1 MEKMKDVSKDVV
13 YGKNS
18 QAARLKKIVK
28 QTRGSLV
35 LGVVLLVL
43 LFFASVGYAVVSQE
57 QLESTMYLNQY
68 RLGSK
73 ALTTAVQSYAVTGD
87 RIYYEDYMRELNTD
101 KNRDIAWAGLEANDI
116 KDYEW
121 EELRKIASLSDNLVP
136 LEEEAMASVDAGDVV
151 SATAFVFGEEYSETI
166 QQINSLTD
174 DVITRIQ
181 NRLDKSKNMLLI
193 LQIIAV

>member
-1 MEKMKDVSKDVV
+1 
-13 YGKNS
+13 
-18 QAARLKKIVK
+18 
-28 QTRGSLV
+28 
-35 LGVVLLVL
+35 
-43 LFFASVGYAVVSQE
+43 
-57 QLESTMYLNQY
+57 MYLNQY

-136 LEEEAMASVDAGDVV
+136 LEEEAMASVDAGDVR
-151 SATAFVFGEEYSETI
+151 SIRRRFS
-166 QQINSLTD
+166 
-174 DVITRIQ
+174 
-181 NRLDKSKNMLLI
+181 RLI
-193 LQIIAV
+193 P